1 MVSAGGVGFDISCGV
16 RCLHTGLRRDDVVPV
31 QKTLA
36 EELYHR
42 IPAGVGSTGSIR
54 LNDKEM
60 DAMLA
65 GGAQWAHVRT
75 SAASG

>member
-1 MVSAGGVGFDISCGV
+1 MQQA
-16 RCLHTGLRRDDVVPV
+16 
-31 QKTLA
+31 LA
-36 EELYHR
+36 DEFYHR

-65 GGAQWAHVRT
+65 GGAQWAVGRGWGVPE
-75 SAASG
+75 A